1 MTEDFA
7 GAEIVHRTG
16 RIRLLRCLHRILPI
30 RHRLRPL
37 LGPLQTGTLLAVPW
51 CRKQL
56 LVPVDWLRSFS
67 VFRLVVE
74 GPDSMPELSIARR
87 LLRARGCGAVVD
99 VGAHLGQ
106 FTLWV
111 CNQASR
117 DVMAF
122 EPDPVARTILMRS
135 LSFNGCDPVRVIAA
149 ACGANPGRAELAPG
163 PVGSVT
169 VAHSP
174 GATPVPVLTL
184 DEALG
189 DGGSVALIKVDVEGF
204 EVAVLRGARRVL
216 EVGRPALLV
225 EVHCQRLREY
235 GESIRALVDLLAPL
249 YRIALW
255 SFEPGR
261 DVAPLRRI
269 LSRYG
274 PRRAMRASLDATV
287 LDWMER
293 SGPPQIYLEAKPT
306 S

>member
-1 MTEDFA
+1 MVDYG
-7 GAEIVHRTG
+7 GAKVIDRTG
-16 RIRLLRCLHRILPI
+16 RIRLLRCLHRMLPI

-37 LGPLQTGTLLAVPW
+37 LGHLSAGALLAVPW
-51 CRKQL
+51 FRKRL

-67 VFRLVVE
+67 VFRMVVE

-111 CNQASR
+111 CNQGSR

-122 EPDPVARTILMRS
+122 EPDPAARTILLRS
-135 LSFNGCDPVRVIAA
+135 LSLNGCDAVRVIAA
-149 ACGANPGRAELAPG
+149 ACGASPGWAELAPG
-163 PVGSVT
+163 PVGSVA

-174 GATPVPVLTL
+174 GATSVPVLTL

-189 DGGSVALIKVDVEGF
+189 NERSVALIKVDVEGF
-204 EVAVLRGARRVL
+204 EAAVFRGALRFL
-216 EVGRPALLV
+216 EIGRPALLL
-225 EVHCQRLREY
+225 EVHCQRLSEY
-235 GESIRALVDLLAPL
+235 GESIRTLIDLLAPL
-249 YRIALW
+249 YQISLW

-261 DVAPLRRI
+261 EFTPLRRV

-274 PRRAMRASLDATV
+274 PRGAKRTSLDGKV

-293 SGPPQIYLEAKPT
+293 SGPPQIYLEADPAA
-306 S
+306 